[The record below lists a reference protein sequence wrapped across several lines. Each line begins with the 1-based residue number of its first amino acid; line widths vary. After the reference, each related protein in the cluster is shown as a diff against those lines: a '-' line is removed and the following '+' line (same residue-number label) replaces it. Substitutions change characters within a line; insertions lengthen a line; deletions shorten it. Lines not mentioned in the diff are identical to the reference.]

1 MSNTFLR
8 LFLAFL
14 LCLVLSSLVYLR
26 GLVYVGV
33 IGFGAAFERGEWVH
47 QDGTRIPVVEEPELS
62 VKIAEPNKL
71 FLTHRV
77 AYVGYA
83 LCLVGFVESILGL
96 LLFFLKRGNKFFL
109 YLFGIT
115 AGLALL
121 VEIADAAV
129 VPSVHPLKI
138 AAHVGGVFA
147 ILILAGYSRMFHRN
161 MKMARAVQ
169 Q

>member
-1 MSNTFLR
+1 MSNTLLR
-8 LFLAFL
+8 FSLALL
-14 LCLVLSSLVYLR
+14 LCLVLSSFVYLR

-71 FLTHRV
+71 LLTHRV

-83 LCLVGFVESILGL
+83 LCLVGFVDSILGL

-109 YLFGIT
+109 CLFSIT
-115 AGLALL
+115 AALALL
-121 VEIADAAV
+121 IEIADTVV
-129 VPSVHPLKI
+129 VPSFHPLKI
-138 AAHVGGVFA
+138 
-147 ILILAGYSRMFHRN
+147 
-161 MKMARAVQ
+161 
-169 Q
+169 